1 MNMSFEYITN
11 LQYKVKILTDKVKSF
26 ESEERYTVML
36 SKFKQQLN
44 ASRRENARLKKD
56 LEKAHRQLTTIRRY
70 SQEVHE
76 DLEKENAKDS
86 AKKDGEIEK
95 LKDELAAEKAAHA
108 ETKDKL
114 RDETMIKY
122 QVMTELEEEKE
133 KNKKLKAQINRDY
146 ENSSIPSSMKM
157 NRKKITNNREKTGK
171 KPGGQPG
178 HKGHGRKKLPPTET
192 HAIAPPDEYINSPDY
207 KETGETIKKQ
217 MINIRFYVD
226 VIEYKTPEFRK
237 RSTGQRV
244 HAKFPEG
251 FINDVNYGGSVKA
264 FSFLLNNN
272 CNVSM
277 DKVRGF
283 LSELTGGKLQISK
296 GMISGLS
303 KEFSQKTEAE
313 QKKSFSDLLLSP
325 VMNVDFTNSK
335 LNGKNVQVAIC
346 ATPETPMFF
355 AREHKGHKGV
365 KGTPLEDY
373 QGIATHDHD
382 KTFYNYGSDHQ
393 ECLVHVLRYLKS
405 SMENEPSLTWNK
417 RMREL
422 IQKMIH
428 YRKNLNPGEFPE
440 ENKVIEFE
448 EEYLKILET
457 AKEEYEYEPPSKY
470 NREGFNLSKR
480 LEEYMDNHLLFLHDI
495 RVPTDNNLCERLAR
509 VFKRKLKQIMTF
521 RSFDSMS
528 YFCNSLSMFNLLTA
542 QSDNMYT
549 EVIDIFN
556 REPALG

>member
-1 MNMSFEYITN
+1 MNMNFEYMTN
-11 LQYKVKILTDKVKSF
+11 LQYKNKILTDKVKSF
-26 ESEERYTVML
+26 ETGERYTAMH
-36 SKFKQQLN
+36 SKFMRQLN
-44 ASRRENARLKKD
+44 AARRENTSLKKD
-56 LEKAHRQLTTIRRY
+56 LEKAYHQISTNTKY
-70 SQEVHE
+70 WMEVNE

-86 AKKDGEIEK
+86 EKKNREIQK
-95 LKDELAAEKAAHA
+95 LKDELAEEKAAHA
-108 ETKDKL
+108 ETKDKY
-114 RDETMIKY
+114 RDKAKELY
-122 QVMTELEEEKE
+122 QVMAELEEEKE

-178 HKGHGRKKLPPTET
+178 HKGHGRKKLEPTET
-192 HAIAPPDEYINSPDY
+192 FDIAPPEEYINNPDY
-207 KETGETIKKQ
+207 KETGKDIIKQ
-217 MINIRFYVD
+217 MVNIRFLVD
-226 VIEYKTPEFRK
+226 VIEYSTPEFRK
-237 RSTGQRV
+237 SSTGQRV

-251 FINDVNYGGSVKA
+251 FVNDVNYGGSVKA

-272 CNVSM
+272 CNVSI
-277 DKVRGF
+277 DKAREF

-303 KEFSQKTEAE
+303 KEFSQKTEVE
-313 QKKSFSDLLLSP
+313 QKKAFSDLLLSP

-346 ATPETPMFF
+346 ATPETAMFF

-365 KGTPLEDY
+365 EGTPLEDY
-373 QGIATHDHD
+373 QGIAVHDHE

-405 SMENEPSLTWNK
+405 SMENEPSLTWN
-417 RMREL
+417 RSMREH
-422 IQKMIH
+422 IQEMIH

-470 NREGFNLSKR
+470 NREGLNLSKR

-509 VFKRKLKQIMTF
+509 VVKRKLKQIMTF

-528 YFCNSLSMFNLLTA
+528 YFCNSLSMLNLLTS
-542 QSDNMYT
+542 QKDNLYNSV
-549 EVIDIFN
+549 ENIFD
-556 REPALG
+556 RKPAFG